1 MKKIAAVV
9 TGVVAA
15 GLLSVGASQAM
26 SGGTVVP
33 NGSHQFLAR
42 VSSGSAGCSAAL
54 IDPEWV
60 VTSSSCLPSSG
71 EVKVVVGDV
80 NLGTGAGHATK
91 AVQVKRHPARDLAVA
106 RLEVPAPVAP
116 IALGTVLTSNEAV
129 KAAGFGRT
137 EKDWVPDRPRVT
149 AFTAATAGSDAL
161 LTGAADLCKGD
172 AGGPVFRERNGIA
185 ELVGIS
191 RTSWQNGCLLVN
203 ETRKGSTATRT
214 DDIVTWL
221 RQQFAGQRIR
231 NFNGLCADI
240 GSNAPGTAVQVVEC
254 GAGHHIS
261 QKWQVPGDGTVRN
274 YNGLCLDIPGNA
286 AGTGTLL
293 ATCGPAP
300 AHTSQ
305 QWTFQDGTIRNHNG
319 LCLDLSSNAPGTPI
333 IIAACQPA
341 PSWVSQQ
348 WTVRV

>member
-42 VSSGSAGCSAAL
+42 VSSASAGCSAAL
-54 IDPEWV
+54 IDPEWI

-91 AVQVKRHPARDLAVA
+91 VVEIKRHPARDLAVA
-106 RLEVPAPVAP
+106 RLAAAAPAAP
-116 IALGTVLTSNEAV
+116 IVLGTGLAASEPV

-137 EKDWVPDRPRVT
+137 GTGWVPDRPRV
-149 AFTAATAGSDAL
+149 AEFTAATAGADAT
-161 LTGAADLCKGD
+161 LTGATDLCKGD
-172 AGGPVFRERNGIA
+172 AGGPVFRERNGVA

-191 RTSWQNGCLLVN
+191 RTSWQNGCLLVQ

-214 DDIVTWL
+214 DDVVTWL
-221 RQQFAGQRIR
+221 RQQFAGERLR

-240 GSNAPGTAVQVVEC
+240 GSNAPGTVVGIVGC
-254 GAGHHIS
+254 GAGHHTS
-261 QKWQVPGDGTVRN
+261 QKWQVPGDGTIRN
-274 YNGLCLDIPGNA
+274 YNGLCLDIPSNA
-286 AGTGTLL
+286 AGTKIVL
-293 ATCGPAP
+293 ANCQPAP
-300 AHTSQ
+300 GWTSQ
-305 QWTFQDGTIRNHNG
+305 QWVFQNGTVRNHNG
-319 LCLDLSSNAPGTPI
+319 LCLDIGSNAPGTPI
-333 IIAACQPA
+333 VIAQCGPA
-341 PSWVSQQ
+341 PGWTSQQ

>member
-1 MKKIAAVV
+1 MTKIAVV
-9 TGVVAA
+9 VAGVVAA
-15 GLLSVGASQAM
+15 GLLSAGASQAM

-42 VSSGSAGCSAAL
+42 VTSGSAACSAAL
-54 IDPEWV
+54 IDAEWI

-91 AVQVKRHPARDLAVA
+91 AVEVKRHPARDLAVA

-116 IALGTVLTSNEAV
+116 IALGTDLAANESV

-137 EKDWVPDRPRVT
+137 DREWVPDRPRVT
-149 AFTAATAGSDAL
+149 AFTAATAGSDAV
-161 LTGAADLCKGD
+161 LTGGADLCRGD
-172 AGGPVFRERNGIA
+172 AGGPVFRERDGVA

-191 RTSWQNGCLLVN
+191 RTSWQNGCLLVD

-214 DDIVTWL
+214 DDVVTWL

-240 GSNAPGTAVQVVEC
+240 ESNAPGTVVGLFTC
-254 GAGHHIS
+254 DPGHHKS
-261 QKWQVPGDGTVRN
+261 QKWQVPGDGTIRN
-274 YNGLCLDIPGNA
+274 YNGLCLDIPSNA
-286 AGTGTLL
+286 DGTKIVL
-293 ATCGPAP
+293 ANCKAAP
-300 AHTSQ
+300 GWISQ
-305 QWTFQDGTIRNHNG
+305 QWKFQDGTIRNSNG
-319 LCLDLSSNAPGTPI
+319 LCLDIGSNAPGTPI
-333 IIAACQPA
+333 VITACRPA
-341 PSWVSQQ
+341 PGWTSQQ